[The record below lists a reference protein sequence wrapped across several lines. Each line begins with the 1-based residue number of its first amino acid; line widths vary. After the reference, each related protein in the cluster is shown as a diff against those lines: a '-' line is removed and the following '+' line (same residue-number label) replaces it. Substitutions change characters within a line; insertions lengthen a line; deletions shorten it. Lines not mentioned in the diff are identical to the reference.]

1 MFESVTRTKSN
12 WLLSICLN
20 PRPDQDPH
28 HVIHFLLLL
37 FCCCCFVVVVV
48 VFGFLNNNNINN
60 YNNNAFHLKAPF
72 KTLKDTAHKNN
83 STTKTGDNLVQ
94 MRINE

>member
-1 MFESVTRTKSN
+1 MLKSKAGPGPPPCDS
-12 WLLSICLN
+12 LFIAVVL
-20 PRPDQDPH
+20 
-28 HVIHFLLLL
+28 LLLL
-37 FCCCCFVVVVV
+37 FFL
-48 VFGFLNNNNINN
+48 FFLNNNNINN
-60 YNNNAFHLKAPF
+60 YNNNAFYLKAPF